1 MSKKEVENIFKRA
14 VTDKAFR
21 SKLFQEPES
30 AVAGQDVSKDEIE
43 VLKSLKLD
51 KDGDFTDTS
60 VLDSIDPEMAKRVIE
75 DETVNEC
82 HTLFQRCYDEPMR

>member
-1 MSKKEVENIFKRA
+1 MSKKGVENIMKRA
-14 VTDKAFR
+14 VIDKEFR

-30 AVAGQDVSKDEIE
+30 AVADQDISKEE
-43 VLKSLKLD
+43 LQVLKSIKLD
-51 KDGDFTDTS
+51 KEGDFTDTS

-75 DETVNEC
+75 DESVNEC